1 MFELPP
7 NSFIELMNVNIII
20 MSNNNNNNNNND
32 PMALKYQD
40 DIRQGIVKFYGQMK
54 HSLELVGNYPEMVS
68 Q

>member
-20 MSNNNNNNNNND
+20 MSNNNNNNND

>member
-1 MFELPP
+1 
-7 NSFIELMNVNIII
+7 